1 MPHVPNTRAARQQL
15 HLPRPPP
22 PPPQQPSIMQP
33 LQPQVDREE
42 EEDKAEG
49 LEDED
54 KEMRC
59 QGQRRPHAEDEEDKG
74 PTSEK

>member
-1 MPHVPNTRAARQQL
+1 
-15 HLPRPPP
+15 
-22 PPPQQPSIMQP
+22 MQP